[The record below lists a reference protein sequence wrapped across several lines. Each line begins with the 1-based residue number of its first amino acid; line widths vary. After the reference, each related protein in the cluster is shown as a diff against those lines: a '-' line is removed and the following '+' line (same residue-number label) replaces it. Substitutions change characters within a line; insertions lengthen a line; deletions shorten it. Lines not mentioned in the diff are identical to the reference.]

1 MIYKIEKK
9 LTPYEIMNMKLT
21 TVDESIYNC
30 IQLYFI
36 MNIKSQ
42 LRRQG
47 RSQEFNI
54 VNFKIE
60 DVTDVNCTVRMDIEY

>member
-47 RSQEFNI
+47 RPQEFNI

-60 DVTDVNCTVRMDIEY
+60 DVTDVNCTVRMDIEL